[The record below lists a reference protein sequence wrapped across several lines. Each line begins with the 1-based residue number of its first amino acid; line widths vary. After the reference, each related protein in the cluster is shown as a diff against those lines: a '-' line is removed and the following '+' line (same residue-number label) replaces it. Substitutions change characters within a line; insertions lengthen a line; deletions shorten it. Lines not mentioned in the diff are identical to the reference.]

1 MLKNNTLSNDISII
15 LQGSIVKTETLK
27 CLKSIRK
34 FLPGS
39 EVILSTWEGAEVEEL
54 EGLFDIL
61 VLNKSP
67 EAVLMTEFK
76 MTYNNLNRQLLS
88 TQEGLKRATRKY
100 AMKLRS
106 DSILTSD
113 KFLKYF
119 DEFSKKSENYQLFAH
134 KVLIPTLFSRYSLKV
149 SKNQASFNVP
159 FHPSD
164 WWMFGLREDLN
175 KYYLDTP
182 LAPEPYFTK
191 YFELEENR
199 GKISPFNAIKTK
211 FTPEQYLC
219 YEAFHRNFS
228 DIYMKDV
235 TDYTDEIMAKS
246 RECFVNNFIVLNFKQ
261 SGIYLKKYPY
271 SKNEKFAGEQY
282 LGLYH
287 FARYENEYKK
297 FCDKDYEITTKN
309 TIFTN
314 EKIELKKLR
323 IFKHITNFNDP
334 YTKPLKK
341 LEELLIVIPA
351 SIIDYAI
358 CILKE
363 LLKK

>member
-1 MLKNNTLSNDISII
+1 MIASNNISII
-15 LQGSIVKTETLK
+15 LQGSIIKTETLK

-34 FLPGS
+34 YLPNA
-39 EVILSTWEGAEVEEL
+39 EIILSTWEGAEVEEL

-61 VLNKSP
+61 VLNKDP

-106 DSILTSD
+106 DLILTSN

-119 DEFSKKSENYQLFAH
+119 DEFPRRSENYQLFTH
-134 KVLIPTLFSRYSLKV
+134 KVLVPAIFSRYSLKV
-149 SKNQASFNVP
+149 SKNQAAFNVP

-199 GKISPFNAIKTK
+199 GLISPFNDIKTK

-219 YEAFHRNFS
+219 YEVFHRNFS

-235 TDYTDEIMAKS
+235 TDYSDELMEKS
-246 RECFVNNFIVLNFKQ
+246 RECFVNNFIVLEFEQ
-261 SGIYLKKYPY
+261 SGIYLKKYPF
-271 SKNEKFAGEQY
+271 SKNEKFSGEQY
-282 LGLYH
+282 IGLYNFH
-287 FARYENEYKK
+287 RYEEEYKK
-297 FCDKDYEITTKN
+297 YCDSDYKITVHSPLFDNENLGCALLRVYKHVEN
-309 TIFTN
+309 FTCI
-314 EKIELKKLR
+314 KTPILQR
-323 IFKHITNFNDP
+323 
-334 YTKPLKK
+334 
-341 LEELLIVIPA
+341 LEQLFIGIPI
-351 SIIDYAI
+351 SIISYLVVVI
-358 CILKE
+358 KE
-363 LLKK
+363 KYGAKIK

>member
-1 MLKNNTLSNDISII
+1 MINPNDISII

-34 FLPGS
+34 FFPDS

-54 EGLFDIL
+54 GGLFDIL
-61 VLNKSP
+61 VLNKDP
-67 EAVLMTEFK
+67 QAVLMTEVK

-106 DSILTSD
+106 DLILTSD

-119 DEFSKKSENYQLFAH
+119 DEFPKRSENYQLFAH

-199 GKISPFNAIKTK
+199 GKISPFNDIKTK

-228 DIYMKDV
+228 WCKY
-235 TDYTDEIMAKS
+235 YGFA
-246 RECFVNNFIVLNFKQ
+246 VLW
-261 SGIYLKKYPY
+261 
-271 SKNEKFAGEQY
+271 
-282 LGLYH
+282 
-287 FARYENEYKK
+287 
-297 FCDKDYEITTKN
+297 C
-309 TIFTN
+309 
-314 EKIELKKLR
+314 
-323 IFKHITNFNDP
+323 
-334 YTKPLKK
+334 
-341 LEELLIVIPA
+341 
-351 SIIDYAI
+351 
-358 CILKE
+358 
-363 LLKK
+363 